1 MESRF
6 TWFTGSN
13 RLLSAAVQGAGIGI
27 FYFGQHPALMALGLG
42 VFMAGAAR
50 DLPAAL
56 WWVLWLSPFYRFPKQ
71 LAGPEFVVSEV
82 LILAAAVTWA
92 GQQAWALAARRLTAG
107 EVLRELRVTPFPV
120 GPVVFL
126 AVATVS
132 LAWAEYPHVALREY
146 RRVIVEPLIFY
157 FLAARTVRPKE
168 LPGWVFGGF
177 TVAGAVVGFYALY
190 HYYVVGITEATGGV
204 RRALAIYH
212 SPNALA
218 LYLGKLIPPA
228 VLLAAGWGGRGR
240 LAAGITAIGGL
251 WALWLTYSRGAWL
264 GLAAALAAGFG
275 LLSRHRRLTAALIL
289 AGALAVIGLLGL
301 LLAPGRFGADETAL
315 RRIYIWEA
323 ALRMIRDRPLTGV
336 GLDNFLYV
344 YRERYMP
351 PEAWQEPD
359 ISHPHN
365 IVLDF
370 WVRLGIGGVFAL
382 GLLQVEFWRRV
393 FNLARSAGPDPRLIA
408 ALCGAAMA
416 DLLVHG
422 LFDNSYFLID
432 LAYLFWF
439 MFVSVRLAGVSQ

>member
-1 MESRF
+1 MESQF
-6 TWFTGSN
+6 TWFTGSS
-13 RLLSAAVQGAGIGI
+13 RLRWVAAQGAGIGI
-27 FYFGQHPALMALGLG
+27 FYFGQHPALITLGLG
-42 VFMAGAAR
+42 IFMAGAAR

-71 LAGPEFVVSEV
+71 FGGPEFVVSEI
-82 LILAAAVTWA
+82 LLLAAAATWA
-92 GQQAWALAARRLTAG
+92 GQQLWRLATRRLTLG
-107 EVLRELRVTPFPV
+107 GLLRDVWAAAVPA
-120 GPVVFL
+120 GPVVFWGI
-126 AVATVS
+126 ATLS

-146 RRVIVEPLIFY
+146 RRVIVEPLVFY
-157 FLAARTVRPKE
+157 FLAVQTVRPKE
-168 LPGWVFGGF
+168 LPGWVSGGF
-177 TVAGAVVGFYALY
+177 IVAGAIVSFYTLY
-190 HYYVVGITEATGGV
+190 HYHFVGVTEATGGV

-228 VLLAAGWGGRGR
+228 VLLAVGWGGRGR
-240 LAAGITAIGGL
+240 LAAGLTALAGL

-275 LLSRHRRLTAALIL
+275 LLTRRRRLTAALIL
-289 AGALAVIGLLGL
+289 LGVPVIIGLLGL

-315 RRIYIWEA
+315 RRLYIWEA
-323 ALRMIRDRPLTGV
+323 ALRMIRDHPITGV

-344 YRERYMP
+344 YRGRYMP

-393 FNLARSAGPDPRLIA
+393 FGLARSERSDFRLIG

-439 MFVSVRLAGVSQ
+439 MFASVRLAGVNR

>member
-1 MESRF
+1 M
-6 TWFTGSN
+6 
-13 RLLSAAVQGAGIGI
+13 AVQGGGIAL
-27 FYFGQHPALMALGLG
+27 FYFGQHPALIVLGLG
-42 VFMAGAAR
+42 IFMAGAAR

-71 LAGPEFVVSEV
+71 FGGPEFVLSEV
-82 LILAAAVTWA
+82 LILAAAATWVG
-92 GQQAWALAARRLTAG
+92 GQAFQLATGRLG
-107 EVLRELRVTPFPV
+107 LRELVRDLHQALVPAGPPV
-120 GPVVFL
+120 LLG
-126 AVATVS
+126 VATLS
-132 LAWAEYPHVALREY
+132 LLWAEYPHVALREY
-146 RRVIVEPLIFY
+146 RRVVLEPLVFY
-157 FLAARTVRPKE
+157 FLALQTVRPNE

-177 TVAGAVVGFYALY
+177 TVAGAVVGLYTLY
-190 HYYVVGITEATGGV
+190 HYYFVGVTEATGGV
-204 RRALAIYH
+204 ERALAIYH

-228 VLLAAGWGGRGR
+228 LVLAAGWGGWGR
-240 LAAGITAIGGL
+240 LAAGFTAAAGL

-264 GLAAALAAGFG
+264 GLAAAIAAGFA
-275 LLSRHRRLTAALIL
+275 LLARQRRVVAVLVLLVALVL
-289 AGALAVIGLLGL
+289 VGVLGFT
-301 LLAPGRFGADETAL
+301 LAPGRFGADETA
-315 RRIYIWEA
+315 RRRLYIWEA
-323 ALRMIRDRPLTGV
+323 AVRMIRDRPLTGV
-336 GLDNFLYV
+336 GLDNFLYL

-382 GLLQVEFWRRV
+382 ILLQFEFWRRV
-393 FNLARSAGPDPRLIA
+393 LHLAHTEGVELRLTGA
-408 ALCGAAMA
+408 VCGAAMA

-439 MFVSVRLAGVSQ
+439 MFASIRLAGVKR

>member
-1 MESRF
+1 M
-6 TWFTGSN
+6 
-13 RLLSAAVQGAGIGI
+13 AVQGGGIAL
-27 FYFGQHPALMALGLG
+27 FYFGQHPALIVLGLG
-42 VFMAGAAR
+42 IFMAGAAR

-71 LAGPEFVVSEV
+71 FGGPEFVLSEV
-82 LILAAAVTWA
+82 LILAAAATWV
-92 GQQAWALAARRLTAG
+92 GRQAFQLATGRLG
-107 EVLRELRVTPFPV
+107 LRELVRDLHQALVPAGPPV
-120 GPVVFL
+120 LLG
-126 AVATVS
+126 VATLS
-132 LAWAEYPHVALREY
+132 LLWAEYPHVALREY
-146 RRVIVEPLIFY
+146 RRVVLEPLVFY
-157 FLAARTVRPKE
+157 FLALQTVRPNE

-177 TVAGAVVGFYALY
+177 TVAGAVVGLYTLY
-190 HYYVVGITEATGGV
+190 HYYFVGVTEATGGV
-204 RRALAIYH
+204 ERALAIYH

-228 VLLAAGWGGRGR
+228 LVLAAGWGGWGR
-240 LAAGITAIGGL
+240 LAAGFTAAAGL

-264 GLAAALAAGFG
+264 GLAAAIAAGFA
-275 LLSRHRRLTAALIL
+275 LLARQRRVVAVLVLLVALVL
-289 AGALAVIGLLGL
+289 VGVLGFT
-301 LLAPGRFGADETAL
+301 LAPGRFGADETA
-315 RRIYIWEA
+315 RRRLYIWEA
-323 ALRMIRDRPLTGV
+323 AVRMIRDRPLTGV
-336 GLDNFLYV
+336 GLDNFLYL

-382 GLLQVEFWRRV
+382 ILLQFEFWRRV
-393 FNLARSAGPDPRLIA
+393 LHLAHTEGVELRLTGA
-408 ALCGAAMA
+408 VSGAAMA

-439 MFVSVRLAGVSQ
+439 MFASIRLAGVKR

>member
-1 MESRF
+1 M
-6 TWFTGSN
+6 
-13 RLLSAAVQGAGIGI
+13 AVQGGGIAL
-27 FYFGQHPALMALGLG
+27 FYFGQHPALIVLGLG
-42 VFMAGAAR
+42 IFMAGAAR

-71 LAGPEFVVSEV
+71 FGGPEFVLSEV
-82 LILAAAVTWA
+82 LILAAAATWVG
-92 GQQAWALAARRLTAG
+92 GQAFQLATGRLG
-107 EVLRELRVTPFPV
+107 LRELVRDLHQALVPAGPPV
-120 GPVVFL
+120 LLG
-126 AVATVS
+126 VATLS
-132 LAWAEYPHVALREY
+132 LLWAEYPHVALREY
-146 RRVIVEPLIFY
+146 RRVVLEPLVFY
-157 FLAARTVRPKE
+157 FLALQTVRPNE

-177 TVAGAVVGFYALY
+177 TVAGAVVGLYTLY
-190 HYYVVGITEATGGV
+190 HYYFVGVTEATGGV
-204 RRALAIYH
+204 ERALAIYH

-228 VLLAAGWGGRGR
+228 LVLAAGWVGWGR
-240 LAAGITAIGGL
+240 LAAGFTAATGL

-264 GLAAALAAGFG
+264 GLAAAIAAGFA
-275 LLSRHRRLTAALIL
+275 LLARQRRVVAVLVLLVALVL
-289 AGALAVIGLLGL
+289 VGVLGFT
-301 LLAPGRFGADETAL
+301 LAPGRFGADETA
-315 RRIYIWEA
+315 RRRLYIWEA
-323 ALRMIRDRPLTGV
+323 AVRMIRDRPLTGV
-336 GLDNFLYV
+336 GLDNFLYL

-382 GLLQVEFWRRV
+382 ILLQFEFWRRV
-393 FNLARSAGPDPRLIA
+393 LHLAHTEGVELRLTGA
-408 ALCGAAMA
+408 VCGAAMA

-439 MFVSVRLAGVSQ
+439 MFASIRLAGVKR

>member
-1 MESRF
+1 
-6 TWFTGSN
+6 
-13 RLLSAAVQGAGIGI
+13 VQGAGIGI
-27 FYFGQHPALMALGLG
+27 FYFAQHPALMALGLG
-42 VFMAGAAR
+42 VFMAGAVR
-50 DLPAAL
+50 DMPAAL

-71 LAGPEFVVSEV
+71 FGGPEFVVSEV
-82 LILAAAVTWA
+82 LILAAAAAWA
-92 GQQAWALAARRLTAG
+92 GRQAWALATRRLTLG
-107 EVLRELRVTPFPV
+107 ELIRGVLGAAVPV

-126 AVATVS
+126 GVATLS
-132 LAWAEYPHVALREY
+132 LAWAEYFHVALREY
-146 RRVIVEPLIFY
+146 RRVVVEPLIFY
-157 FLAARTVRPKE
+157 FLAVRTVRPKE
-168 LPGWVFGGF
+168 LSGWVFGGF
-177 TVAGAVVGFYALY
+177 TVAAAVVSFYTLY
-190 HYYVVGITEATGGV
+190 HYYFVGVTEGTGGV

-240 LAAGITAIGGL
+240 PAAGITAIAGL

-264 GLAAALAAGFG
+264 GVAAALAAGFG
-275 LLSRHRRLTAALIL
+275 LLTRHRRLTAALTL
-289 AGALAVIGLLGL
+289 VGTLAVIGLLGF

-336 GLDNFLYV
+336 GLDNFLYL

-370 WVRLGIGGVFAL
+370 WVRLGIGGLFTL

-393 FNLARSAGPDPRLIA
+393 FNLARCEGPEPRLLGA
-408 ALCGAAMA
+408 VCGAAMA

-439 MFVSVRLAGVSQ
+439 MFASTTLAGVKR

>member
-1 MESRF
+1 MGSRF
-6 TWFTGSN
+6 TWFTGSS
-13 RLLSAAVQGAGIGI
+13 RPFWVAVQGAGIAL
-27 FYFGQHPALMALGLG
+27 FYFAQHPALIALGLG
-42 VFMAGAAR
+42 IFMAGAAR
-50 DLPAAL
+50 DLPAVL

-71 LAGPEFVVSEV
+71 FGGPEFVVSEV
-82 LILAAAVTWA
+82 LILAAAATWA
-92 GQQAWALAARRLTAG
+92 GRQAWGLATRQ
-107 EVLRELRVTPFPV
+107 VTPAELVKALRQAAVPA
-120 GPVVFL
+120 GPVL
-126 AVATVS
+126 LLGVATLS
-132 LAWAEYPHVALREY
+132 LVWAEYRHVALREY

-157 FLAARTVRPKE
+157 FLAIQTVRPKE

-177 TVAGAVVGFYALY
+177 TVAGAIVGLYTLY
-190 HYYVVGITEATGGV
+190 HYYFVGVTEATGGV
-204 RRALAIYH
+204 RQGLAIYH

-228 VLLAAGWGGRGR
+228 VLLAVGWGGGGR
-240 LAAGITAIGGL
+240 LAAGVTAVAGL

-275 LLSRHRRLTAALIL
+275 LLARQRRAVAAVTLLGALTA
-289 AGALAVIGLLGL
+289 IGLLGF

-323 ALRMIRDRPLTGV
+323 ALRMVRDRPLTGV
-336 GLDNFLYV
+336 GLDNFLYL

-382 GLLQVEFWRRV
+382 GLLQLEFWRRI
-393 FNLARSAGPDPRLIA
+393 FELTRAAGPEPRLIA
-408 ALCGAAMA
+408 AVCGAAMA
-416 DLLVHG
+416 ELLVHG

-439 MFVSVRLAGVSQ
+439 IFASVRLAGVNR

>member
-1 MESRF
+1 MASRF

-13 RLLSAAVQGAGIGI
+13 RPLWVAVQGGGVAL
-27 FYFGQHPALMALGLG
+27 FYFSQHPALIALGLG
-42 VFMAGAAR
+42 IFMAGAAR

-71 LAGPEFVVSEV
+71 FGGPEFVVSEV
-82 LILAAAVTWA
+82 LILAAAAVWA
-92 GQQAWALAARRLTAG
+92 GGQALRLATGRLRPEELVRDLRQALVPAG
-107 EVLRELRVTPFPV
+107 PLVLLV
-120 GPVVFL
+120 
-126 AVATVS
+126 VATLS
-132 LAWAEYPHVALREY
+132 LLWAEYRHVALREY
-146 RRVIVEPLIFY
+146 RRVVLEPLIFY
-157 FLAARTVRPKE
+157 FLAVQTVRSRE

-177 TVAGAVVGFYALY
+177 TLAGAVVGLYTLY
-190 HYYVVGITEATGGV
+190 HYYFVGVTEATGGV
-204 RRALAIYH
+204 KRALAIYH

-228 VLLAAGWGGRGR
+228 VLLAVGWGGWGR
-240 LAAGITAIGGL
+240 LAAGFTAAAGL

-264 GLAAALAAGFG
+264 GLAAALAAGFA
-275 LLSRHRRLTAALIL
+275 LLARRRGVAVLVLLTALVL
-289 AGALAVIGLLGL
+289 VGVLGFT
-301 LLAPGRFGADETAL
+301 LAPGRFGADETA
-315 RRIYIWEA
+315 RRRLYIWEA
-323 ALRMIRDRPLTGV
+323 AVRMIRDRPLTGV
-336 GLDNFLYV
+336 GLDNFLYL
-344 YRERYMP
+344 YRDRYMP

-382 GLLQVEFWRRV
+382 ILLQFEFWRRV
-393 FNLARSAGPDPRLIA
+393 LNLAHSEGPERLTGA
-408 ALCGAAMA
+408 VCGAAMA

-439 MFVSVRLAGVSQ
+439 MFASVRLAGVKQ